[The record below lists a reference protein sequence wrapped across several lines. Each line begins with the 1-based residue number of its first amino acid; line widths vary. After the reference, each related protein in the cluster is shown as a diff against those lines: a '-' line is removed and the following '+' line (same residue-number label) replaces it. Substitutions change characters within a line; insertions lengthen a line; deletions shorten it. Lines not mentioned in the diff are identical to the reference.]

1 MEEATKMDSAEM
13 TPVIENIVP
22 SVPSERPNFRLKK
35 YVTQDLRLS
44 AKASSLLSGQTYKG
58 AKPDARLSKANRMHS
73 CTSTT
78 RLSLLISGKS
88 LHRCVLVSSWFCA
101 ADA

>member
-44 AKASSLLSGQTYKG
+44 VKSVISSQWANLQGRQTRRKVVESEQN
-58 AKPDARLSKANRMHS
+58 AQLHKHHS
-73 CTSTT
+73 AF
-78 RLSLLISGKS
+78 L
-88 LHRCVLVSSWFCA
+88 
-101 ADA
+101 ADIR